1 MSTMVPFKYGG
12 FWDVPRDL
20 VLRYRDRSFRLH
32 SYFDDDLDDYPDVY
46 EIDELSD
53 VDESAVLDAKWD
65 LLRNATIIHL
75 GSIPIQ
81 RVTFDERKRE
91 LIDATFLDQWIDSNG
106 SSSADGAPA

>member
-1 MSTMVPFKYGG
+1 MSAMVPFKYGG

-32 SYFDDDLDDYPDVY
+32 SYFDDDLDEYPDIY
-46 EIDELSD
+46 EIDELSN
-53 VDESAVLDAKWD
+53 VDESAVLSAKWD
-65 LLRNATIIHL
+65 LLRDATVIHL

-91 LIDATFLDQWIDSNG
+91 LIDASFLDHWIDSHE
-106 SSSADGAPA
+106 STSAGGDPA